1 MEEVTSAVSQM
12 ATLLVIT
19 AVGFLATKL
28 GYLDEGVKDKI
39 TALLL
44 NITLPCM
51 IVASAGNLE
60 SGQLEDRVILIFCLG
75 VFQFLLLLIVACLF
89 NGVFRVSRD
98 QRSLYCFMSVCTNT
112 GFIGIPIADA
122 LYGSESVLL
131 CSVFIM
137 VMSVLLY
144 SVGVSILISGQ
155 KYDSGQGKCDSE
167 GASDAARASSVSSGI
182 DVRKIVRAIFN
193 PMTGGALLALVLVFA
208 HLSLP
213 PVIQHSCEL
222 IGSITAPLAMM
233 MVGVIIAHTK
243 IASVVTEWRLY
254 PYIILRQLVAPAVL
268 FLILRMIV
276 SDPIVLGI
284 FTVMFA
290 MPVGTM
296 TPMFCASY
304 GRDALLPAKGTILST
319 LASFIVIPLLILFM
333 LMV

>member
-1 MEEVTSAVSQM
+1 MEEVISAVSQM

-28 GYLDEGVKDKI
+28 GYLDKGVKDKI

-51 IVASAGNLE
+51 IVASAGNLD
-60 SGQLEDRVILIFCLG
+60 SNQLEDRVILIFGLG
-75 VFQFLLLLIVACLF
+75 ALQFFLLLIVACLF
-89 NGVFRVSRD
+89 NRVFRVSCD

-144 SVGVSILISGQ
+144 SVGISILISGQ
-155 KYDSGQGKCDSE
+155 KYDAGQGECDGEVS
-167 GASDAARASSVSSGI
+167 SDAARGPSMSSGI
-182 DVRKIVRAIFN
+182 EVGKIVRVIVN

-213 PVIQHSCEL
+213 VVIQQSCEL

-243 IASVVTEWRLY
+243 LASVITEWRMY
-254 PYIILRQLVAPAVL
+254 PFIVLRQLIAPAALFSVL
-268 FLILRMIV
+268 RTVI

-296 TPMFCASY
+296 TSMFCASY
-304 GRDALLPAKGTILST
+304 GRDAALPAKGTILST
-319 LASFIVIPLLILFM
+319 LASFVIIPMLIVFM

>member
-1 MEEVTSAVSQM
+1 MEEVASAVSQM

-28 GYLDEGVKDKI
+28 GYLDERVKDRI

-60 SGQLEDRVILIFCLG
+60 SGQLEDRVILIFGLG
-75 VFQFLLLLIVACLF
+75 ALQFFLLLIVACLF
-89 NGVFRVSRD
+89 NGAFRVPRN

-155 KYDSGQGKCDSE
+155 KYDGEQGE
-167 GASDAARASSVSSGI
+167 NNGGMASDAAQGLSISNGI
-182 DVRKIVRAIFN
+182 DAGKIVRAIFN

-233 MVGVIIAHTK
+233 MVGVIIAHTEL
-243 IASVVTEWRLY
+243 ASVVTEWRMY
-254 PYIILRQLVAPAVL
+254 PFIILRQLIAPAVL
-268 FLILRMIV
+268 FLVLRTVI

-304 GRDALLPAKGTILST
+304 GRDAVLPAKGTILST
-319 LASFIVIPLLILFM
+319 LASFIVVPLLILFM

>member
-1 MEEVTSAVSQM
+1 MEEVASAVSQM

-28 GYLDEGVKDKI
+28 GYLDERVKDKI

-44 NITLPCM
+44 NITLSCM
-51 IVASAGNLE
+51 IVASARNLE
-60 SGQLEDRVILIFCLG
+60 SGQLEDRVILIFGLG
-75 VFQFLLLLIVACLF
+75 VLQFFLLLIVACLF
-89 NGVFRVSRD
+89 NGVFRVPRD
-98 QRSLYCFMSVCTNT
+98 QRSLYCIMSVCTNT

-144 SVGVSILISGQ
+144 SIGVSILVSGQ
-155 KYDSGQGKCDSE
+155 KYDGEQGKHNS
-167 GASDAARASSVSSGI
+167 GMASDAARGPSISSGI
-182 DVRKIVRAIFN
+182 DAGKIVRAIFN

-243 IASVVTEWRLY
+243 LASVVTEWRMY
-254 PYIILRQLVAPAVL
+254 PFIILRQFIAPAAL
-268 FLILRMIV
+268 FLVLRTVI

-296 TPMFCASY
+296 TSMFCASY
-304 GRDALLPAKGTILST
+304 GRDAVLPAKGTILST
-319 LASFIVIPLLILFM
+319 LASFIVVPLLILFM